1 MIIINCRAF
10 SEAVLSSFH
19 SVPFYTGALEKIKK
33 KILRF
38 EIKSTLGEMARRMP
52 PEDSAT
58 QNQNS

>member
-1 MIIINCRAF
+1 MIIINYKAF
-10 SEAVLSSFH
+10 NEAVISSFH
-19 SVPFYTGALEKIKK
+19 SVPFGTEALE

-58 QNQNS
+58 QNQNT